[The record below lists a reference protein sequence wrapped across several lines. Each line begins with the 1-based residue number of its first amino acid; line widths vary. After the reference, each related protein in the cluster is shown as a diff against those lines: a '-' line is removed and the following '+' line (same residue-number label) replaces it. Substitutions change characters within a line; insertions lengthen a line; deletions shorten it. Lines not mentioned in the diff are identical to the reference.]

1 MSNCLLGCLLWFMQP
16 VLKQSPLPEWES
28 LHPAYFEKPYNVWS
42 GRCGICCI
50 MIYMLMLLHACIML
64 LYACIMLVLCCCML
78 VLCCCMLVLCLYY
91 AAACLYYAAT
101 CCCML
106 VLCCCMLVLC
116 CCMLVLCC
124 CMLAYACSLFVT
136 HTDIFSPLLRG
147 VWHSRAQ
154 LGTSYE
160 EVVLANID
168 PPLHA

>member
-64 LYACIMLVLCCCML
+64 LYACIMLLYACIMLVLCCCML

-91 AAACLYYAAT
+91 AAACLYYAAV
-101 CCCML
+101 CWCYAAVCWLMHA
-106 VLCCCMLVLC
+106 LCSWRTQT
-116 CCMLVLCC
+116 
-124 CMLAYACSLFVT
+124 YSLHSLGVCDT
-136 HTDIFSPLLRG
+136 HGHSWAPLMRRLF
-147 VWHSRAQ
+147 
-154 LGTSYE
+154 
-160 EVVLANID
+160 
-168 PPLHA
+168 